1 MNYSDCAHIHLT
13 STYFLIW
20 LHTHSITSSRLR
32 QRNVTDDVV
41 AIVDVIFVVIFYEKM
56 AAEVAIVRRSFTI
69 VRGGR
74 GLGWRSVPTTLS
86 EPGKSELKCAEVAGD
101 LAPTRCPSGCS
112 LVTEA
117 QEMTYHIVPN
127 IIVMSRKPS
136 LSHCIP
142 AVWAS
147 TLLPM
152 VSMSSVTTGDRIP
165 HRSRNLTMMCWCHGA
180 HSLHPRRISSVRYV
194 T

>member
-1 MNYSDCAHIHLT
+1 MESMDYSACVHIHLT
-13 STYFLIW
+13 STHSLIC

-32 QRNVTDDVV
+32 QRNVTDDV
-41 AIVDVIFVVIFYEKM
+41 AALVDVILVAIFSEKM
-56 AAEVAIVRRSFTI
+56 AAKVAIVRRSFTI
-69 VRGGR
+69 IRGER
-74 GLGWRSVPTTLS
+74 GLRWRSVPATLA
-86 EPGKSELKCAEVAGD
+86 EAEKSELECAEVAGD

-142 AVWAS
+142 AV
-147 TLLPM
+147 
-152 VSMSSVTTGDRIP
+152 
-165 HRSRNLTMMCWCHGA
+165 
-180 HSLHPRRISSVRYV
+180 
-194 T
+194 